1 MQLLEAPPVRPQSAP
16 FRRTSSDNG
25 QVAAI
30 LAAAESCFASAGYSG
45 ASMREISQRAGV
57 SKSLLHYHFE
67 SKEHLFVEV
76 QIRAYDRLA
85 ARVTAA
91 VAQIDGGVERGLVA
105 FDALFAALR
114 ENNDLMVQ
122 AELWT
127 AALSNTA
134 LREHVV
140 RLREFVHNL
149 LIRSIENILGPDRDH
164 LPISVDVA
172 ADLIWAT
179 LNGLG
184 IESAFREPADRIDR
198 GLLGLRLLFAMALG
212 QGVAALPSEPPASP
226 RTQET

>member
-1 MQLLEAPPVRPQSAP
+1 MEEAPPLRPLSAP
-16 FRRTSSDNG
+16 FRRTSVDNG

-30 LAAAESCFASAGYSG
+30 LTAAEACFASAGYSG

-76 QIRAYDRLA
+76 HIRAYDRLA
-85 ARVTAA
+85 AKVTAA
-91 VAQIDGGVERGLVA
+91 VAMIDGGVERGLVA
-105 FDALFAALR
+105 FDALFVALR

-127 AALSNTA
+127 AGVSNTA

-140 RLREFVHNL
+140 RLREFVRNL
-149 LIRSIENILGPDRDH
+149 LIRSIEDILGPDREH
-164 LPISVDVA
+164 LPMSVEVA

-184 IESAFREPADRIDR
+184 IESAFHEPPERIDR
-198 GLLGLRLLFAMALG
+198 ALLGLRQLFAMALG
-212 QGVAALPSEPPASP
+212 QGAVVSRA
-226 RTQET
+226 